1 MVKKYQIFISS
12 TYEDLKEERK
22 KVQDTILSMQQFP
35 IGMEMFSAA
44 DEDQWEIIKETID
57 SSDYYV
63 LIIGHRYGSVIEEGE
78 YAGISYTQKEF
89 RYALEQKIPILA
101 FLMDDSVPVTPDKI
115 EQDISKKKKLEQ
127 FIKEIKKERIVQ
139 WWTSKDDLA
148 SKVMIA
154 LNKQINQ
161 RKQVDFFVSSSHT
174 DIQWAEW
181 IVNCIEKEGYTT
193 FWGERD
199 LFIGD
204 NFISI
209 IQDYLEGADNFIAVL
224 SPSYSASAYCQAEV
238 SSVLLKGKKI
248 IPIKVSEEKPTGDI
262 AKLLYVDIYN
272 IDEKKAKE
280 KLFNA
285 ISKDKKI
292 IANDKIRGH
301 IDVRFPGKLPENNL
315 KFSGDGIIVGGE
327 NKIQAIR
334 NAFSHSGMVSS
345 NLTLSGKVGVGK
357 TAIAKKYIQMY
368 GYLYD
373 LIWWIPA
380 ITTETVLSEYE
391 RFATV
396 QKLIKSKVKS
406 KKIIVEAVKQWM
418 SNTKNWLFVF
428 DNVEEY
434 AVVQPFIPVDH
445 RGNIL
450 ILSRNSLFRDSKID
464 EIEVH
469 ELTIEEARELLSIHG
484 IVGNSEELNELIQ
497 TVGCLP
503 AILEV
508 AADYII
514 KNRVSIKD
522 FLHLTQSSNHS
533 LDKSNYYSNLASVY
547 KEQGLY
553 DRALE
558 CYSMALEFDED
569 ETQNICT
576 YFDMA
581 TIYQELGEVD
591 KALELYNKILNFK
604 QPNLLDVV
612 LVAKIYNNMA
622 TIYLQLRKFDE
633 SEKLFK
639 KSLEHLR
646 TELGDEHASV
656 ATALNNIA
664 SVYTVLGKYNEA
676 LTYNLKAL
684 SIREKVLG
692 SEHPDTASSYINIA
706 ENYLNLQNFS
716 TALVYYEM
724 GLNIYKNTLGD
735 NNPNISYIYK
745 SIGDIYKNLGAY
757 EESLEFYD
765 RAVQI
770 QQSAEYKNDDKV
782 IYNKYN
788 VSGSDGSSIE
798 AISLNERNELSDV
811 LRPIEQKA
819 QNILRELE
827 EEKDSEDFKLF
838 NKCYSELVSSVL
850 FIQNE
855 LEFSYDG
862 KMDIC
867 HYSKISTLKHII
879 KKKDSEVQPKF
890 RISNIAY
897 LNDPSEGNVLLQML
911 RRKVSEANYNV
922 LFGSVD
928 EDEKLEQIPFSRVFI
943 GSFSTAKNKLPMWTL
958 YGDDSRGCCLVFDD
972 YFFDEKNVLVEAK
985 FGEEKVVSR
994 DSQDLTLYRVKY
1006 IDFDKLDK
1014 EEEKDA
1020 IIETIDVIAYKL
1032 NELEKII
1039 LKYESVREWINDL
1052 LDMIRFLFKDFD
1064 YNYENEV
1071 RVIIHADDAQI
1082 KLDDTLAVPRLFV
1095 EIQKKLGYKEIILGS
1110 KIDKPVEIAP
1120 FLLHSGMVKKV
1131 TKSGIHY
1138 Q

>member
-1 MVKKYQIFISS
+1 MEKKYQIFISS

-22 KVQDTILSMQQFP
+22 KVQETILSMHHFP

-44 DEDQWEIIKETID
+44 DEEQWEIIRENID

-63 LIIGHRYGSVIEEGE
+63 LIIGHRYGSVIERGE

-101 FLMDDSVPVTPDKI
+101 FLIDNSVAVTPEKM
-115 EQDISKKKKLEQ
+115 EQDAD
-127 FIKEIKKERIVQ
+127 KKEKLKRFIEEVKSRRIVQ

-148 SKVMIA
+148 CKVMIS
-154 LNKQINQ
+154 LNRQINQ
-161 RKQVDFFVSSSHT
+161 RKQVDFFVSNSHT
-174 DIQWAEW
+174 DKQWAEW

-199 LFIGD
+199 LSIGD

-209 IQDYLEGADNFIAVL
+209 IQDYLEGAENFIAVL

-248 IPIKVSEEKPTGDI
+248 IPIKVSEERPTGDI

-272 IDEKKAKE
+272 IDEKNAKE

-292 IANDKIRGH
+292 ITNDKIQEH

-396 QKLIKSKVKS
+396 QKLIKSKVRS
-406 KKIIVEAVKQWM
+406 KKIIVKAVKQWM

-434 AVVQPFIPVDH
+434 AAIQPFIPVDH
-445 RGNIL
+445 GGNIL
-450 ILSRNSLFRDSKID
+450 ILSRNSLLRDSKID

-469 ELTIEEARELLSIHG
+469 ELTIEEAKELLSIHG
-484 IVGNSEELNELIQ
+484 IDGNNEEINELIQ

-503 AILEV
+503 AILEA

-514 KNRVSIKD
+514 ENRVSIKD
-522 FLHLTQSSNHS
+522 FLHLTQSSSHN
-533 LDKSNYYSNLASVY
+533 LDKPNYYSNLASVY

-558 CYSMALEFDED
+558 CYSMALEFDE
-569 ETQNICT
+569 EGTLNICT

-591 KALELYNKILNFK
+591 KALELYNKILNF
-604 QPNLLDVV
+604 QQSSLLDVV

-622 TIYLQLRKFDE
+622 TIYLQLRRFDE
-633 SEKLFK
+633 SEELFK

-646 TELGDEHASV
+646 TELGDEHTSV

-664 SVYTVLGKYNEA
+664 SVYTVSGKYNEA
-676 LTYNLKAL
+676 LKYNQKAL

-692 SEHPDTASSYINIA
+692 SEHPDTATSYINIA

-757 EESLEFYD
+757 KKSLEFYD

-770 QQSAEYKNDDKV
+770 QQSAEYKNDDEV
-782 IYNKYN
+782 IYNRYN
-788 VSGSDGSSIE
+788 ISGSDGSSID

-819 QNILRELE
+819 QNILSEL

-838 NKCYSELVSSVL
+838 NTYYSELISSVL
-850 FIQNE
+850 FIQNK
-855 LEFSYDG
+855 LVFNYDG
-862 KMDIC
+862 KTEIC
-867 HYSKISTLKHII
+867 HYSKIATLKHII
-879 KKKDSEVQPKF
+879 KQKDSEVQPKF

-911 RRKVSEANYNV
+911 KKEVNELNYNM
-922 LFGSVD
+922 LFGGVN
-928 EDEKLEQIPFSRVFI
+928 EGEKLEQIPFSNVFI

-958 YGDDSRGCCLVFDD
+958 YGDDSKGCCLVFDD
-972 YFFDEKNVLVEAK
+972 YFFDEKNVLAEAK
-985 FGEEKVVSR
+985 INEDKAER
-994 DSQDLTLYRVKY
+994 NSQDLTLYKVKY

-1014 EEEKDA
+1014 EGEKDV
-1020 IIETIDVIAYKL
+1020 IIKTINEIAYKL
-1032 NELEKII
+1032 NELEKVI
-1039 LKYESVREWINDL
+1039 LKYESVRKWINDL

-1071 RVIIHADDAQI
+1071 RVIIHAEDAQI

-1110 KIDKPVEIAP
+1110 KIEKPVEIAP